1 MRPMDA
7 ILEDAERLF
16 DFLADTKAPPQPA
29 DIILAMGGSDLRV
42 ADTAA
47 QAFLEKRAEWLLC
60 TGGFGK
66 DTGGVLP
73 EPESVLYAKRC
84 VELGVPRERILIEDR
99 STNSGE
105 NFRFGK
111 ALLAERGIFPRT
123 GIIASKPYMAKRAWA
138 TGTKQWP
145 EVCWSVTCQKV
156 GFREYLQHSGD
167 PKLVLN
173 LMVGDLQRL
182 RIYAGTFQAPVEIPG
197 PVWAVYERLA
207 ADGYR
212 QFVLPNS

>member
-1 MRPMDA
+1 M
-7 ILEDAERLF
+7 
-16 DFLADTKAPPQPA
+16 
-29 DIILAMGGSDLRV
+29 
-42 ADTAA
+42 
-47 QAFLEKRAEWLLC
+47 
-60 TGGFGK
+60 
-66 DTGGVLP
+66 
-73 EPESVLYAKRC
+73 
-84 VELGVPRERILIEDR
+84 
-99 STNSGE
+99 
-105 NFRFGK
+105 
-111 ALLAERGIFPRT
+111 
-123 GIIASKPYMAKRAWA
+123 
-138 TGTKQWP
+138 
-145 EVCWSVTCQKV
+145 TCQKV